1 MILKK
6 AFCFEYIFSF
16 VVGIGFGKMIDVH
29 DAWLALLT
37 KYNGVKCTVFCI
49 GIFDYRL
56 WNRTGESLHAS
67 DYSNGYISKGYVGD
81 SEQTI

>member
-29 DAWLALLT
+29 DAWLAFLPNTMALNVL
-37 KYNGVKCTVFCI
+37 YFALGFLII
-49 GIFDYRL
+49 GF
-56 WNRTGESLHAS
+56 WNCTGESLHAS
-67 DYSNGYISKGYVGD
+67 NYSDGYISKGYVRD